1 MSLFKALFSRKWIIP
16 TIVALLGMA
25 LLAWLGFWQLDRLEQ
40 RRAANAALEAVL
52 ASPPIS
58 LTGEPLPETPEEL
71 RNREVIVSGTYD
83 LDNQILLKLQ
93 NWQGRTG
100 VHLLT
105 PLLIEGRDTA
115 VLIDRG
121 WIPQEAVEA
130 GDVPMFDETGPVT
143 VSGYVALPQ
152 TLSKSTPT
160 DTFQPEIYRVDVAA
174 VNSWLPYE
182 LYPFYVI
189 QSPDGNEELPFQVER
204 EIDLSEGP
212 HMGYA
217 LQWFAFTLMLGGG
230 YLAFVQR
237 SLKKKEV

>member
-1 MSLFKALFSRKWIIP
+1 MSLLKALFSRKWIIP

-40 RRAANAALEAVL
+40 RRAANAALEAAL
-52 ASPPIS
+52 ASSPIS
-58 LTGEPLPETPEEL
+58 LTGEPLSETLEEL
-71 RNREVIVSGTYD
+71 RNREVTVTGAYD

-93 NWQGRTG
+93 NWQSRTG
-100 VHLLT
+100 VHLIT
-105 PLLIEGRDTA
+105 PLLIEGSDTA

-130 GDVPMFDETGPVT
+130 GDVEMFDETGTVT
-143 VSGYVALPQ
+143 IEGYIALPQ

-160 DTFQPEIYRVDVAA
+160 DTFQPEIYRVDVDAIET
-174 VNSWLPYE
+174 WLPYE

-189 QSPDGNEELPFQVER
+189 QSPDGNEELPFQAER

-230 YLAFVQR
+230 YLAYVHR
-237 SLKKKEV
+237 SLKQHKV

>member
-1 MSLFKALFSRKWIIP
+1 MSLLKALFSRKWIIP
-16 TIVALLGMA
+16 TIVVLLGMA

-40 RRAANAALEAVL
+40 RRAANAVLEAVL

-58 LTGEPLPETPEEL
+58 LTGEPLPETPEAL
-71 RNREVIVSGTYD
+71 RNREVTVTGVYD

-93 NWQGRTG
+93 NWQSRTG
-100 VHLLT
+100 VHLIT
-105 PLLIEGRDTA
+105 PLLIEGSDTA

-130 GDVPMFDETGPVT
+130 GDVALFDETGTVT
-143 VSGYVALPQ
+143 VEGYIALSQ
-152 TLSKSTPT
+152 TLSQSTPT

-174 VNSWLPYE
+174 VEAWLPYE

-189 QSPDGNEELPFQVER
+189 QSPDGNEELPFRAER

-230 YLAFVQR
+230 YLAYVQR